1 MSQMDDYQGL
11 GLPSVRIRATFRAPL
26 VALVGALVLAGT
38 VFVGVAGAS
47 SGSVATNGA
56 LPLLAGTPPIYYCIG
71 FPFGGTPAG
80 YPTGE
85 VVAHT
90 NGVQND
96 TRVHVTFLN
105 GLPDTQ
111 YVVSI
116 ACQKAIGTFTTNEQ
130 GNGATNID
138 APGVTTGLF
147 GDPSW
152 FVDVR
157 VNNTWDDYRV
167 AGPFDVE

>member
-1 MSQMDDYQGL
+1 MC
-11 GLPSVRIRATFRAPL
+11 R
-26 VALVGALVLAGT
+26 ALVVGLFGALVLAGA
-38 VFVGVAGAS
+38 VFGGVAGAS
-47 SGSVATNGA
+47 SGPVAENGA
-56 LPLLAGTPPIYYCIG
+56 LPLLPGTPPIYYCIG

-90 NGVQND
+90 NVVQND
-96 TRVHVTFLN
+96 TRVHVTLLN

-116 ACQKAIGTFTTNEQ
+116 ACQRAIGTFTTNDA

-147 GDPSW
+147 GDPNW

-167 AGPFDVE
+167 AGPFVVQ

>member
-1 MSQMDDYQGL
+1 MSQTGDYQGL
-11 GLPSVRIRATFRAPL
+11 GLPSGTIWAMFRAAL
-26 VALVGALVLAGT
+26 VA
-38 VFVGVAGAS
+38 
-47 SGSVATNGA
+47 
-56 LPLLAGTPPIYYCIG
+56 
-71 FPFGGTPAG
+71 PFGGTPVG

-90 NGVQND
+90 NVVQND
-96 TRVHVTFLN
+96 TRVHVTLLN

-116 ACQKAIGTFTTNEQ
+116 ACQRAIGSFNTNDQ

-147 GDPSW
+147 GDPNW

-157 VNNTWDDYRV
+157 VTNTWDDYRV
-167 AGPFDVE
+167 AGPFGVQ

>member
-1 MSQMDDYQGL
+1 MSQTAEYQGPEL
-11 GLPSVRIRATFRAPL
+11 TSQRIRKIFRIP
-26 VALVGALVLAGT
+26 VAALAGALVLAATAFG
-38 VFVGVAGAS
+38 GVAAAS
-47 SGSVATNGA
+47 SGKGAENGA
-56 LPLLAGTPPIYYCIG
+56 LPLLPGNPPIYYCIG

-90 NGVQND
+90 NVVQND
-96 TRVHVTFLN
+96 TRVHVTLLN
-105 GLPDTQ
+105 ALPDTQ

-116 ACQKAIGTFTTNEQ
+116 ACQREIGTFTTNDQ

-138 APGVTTGLF
+138 APGVTTGMF
-147 GDPSW
+147 GDPRW

-157 VNNTWDDYRV
+157 VNDTWDDYRV
-167 AGPFDVE
+167 AGPFGGQ

>member
-1 MSQMDDYQGL
+1 MYQTDDYQGL
-11 GLPSVRIRATFRAPL
+11 GLSSGRVRAMCR
-26 VALVGALVLAGT
+26 ALVVGFFWALVLAVT
-38 VFVGVAGAS
+38 VFGGVAGAS
-47 SGSVATNGA
+47 SGPVAENGA
-56 LPLLAGTPPIYYCIG
+56 LPLLPGTPPIYYCIG

-90 NGVQND
+90 NVVQNE
-96 TRVHVTFLN
+96 TRVHVTLLN

-116 ACQKAIGTFTTNEQ
+116 ACQRAIGTFTTNGA

-138 APGVTTGLF
+138 APGVTTGSNPGRSEL
-147 GDPSW
+147 
-152 FVDVR
+152 VC
-157 VNNTWDDYRV
+157 
-167 AGPFDVE
+167 

>member
-1 MSQMDDYQGL
+1 MGPCFGRRSL
-11 GLPSVRIRATFRAPL
+11 LA
-26 VALVGALVLAGT
+26 GALALAGT
-38 VFVGVAGAS
+38 VFVGAAGAS
-47 SGSVATNGA
+47 SGPVAENGA
-56 LPLLAGTPPIYYCIG
+56 LPLLPGTPPIYYCIG
-71 FPFGGTPAG
+71 FPFGGTPVG

-90 NGVQND
+90 NVVQND
-96 TRVHVTFLN
+96 TRVHVTILN

-116 ACQKAIGTFTTNEQ
+116 ACQRAIGSFNTNDQ

-147 GDPSW
+147 GDPNW

-157 VNNTWDDYRV
+157 VTNTWDDYRV
-167 AGPFDVE
+167 AGPFGVQ

>member
-1 MSQMDDYQGL
+1 MSGA
-11 GLPSVRIRATFRAPL
+11 GRW
-26 VALVGALVLAGT
+26 ALRGSCAG
-38 VFVGVAGAS
+38 G
-47 SGSVATNGA
+47 GSVWWRSWGQSGPVAENGA
-56 LPLLAGTPPIYYCIG
+56 LPLLPGTPPIYYCVG

-90 NGVQND
+90 NVVQND
-96 TRVHVTFLN
+96 TRVHVTLLN

-116 ACQKAIGTFTTNEQ
+116 ACQRAIGTFTTNGA

-138 APGVTTGLF
+138 APGVTSG
-147 GDPSW
+147 SI
-152 FVDVR
+152 R
-157 VNNTWDDYRV
+157 
-167 AGPFDVE
+167 

>member
-1 MSQMDDYQGL
+1 MYQTDDYQGL
-11 GLPSVRIRATFRAPL
+11 GLSSGRVRAMCR
-26 VALVGALVLAGT
+26 ALVVGFFWALVLAVT
-38 VFVGVAGAS
+38 VFGGVAGAS
-47 SGSVATNGA
+47 SGPVAENGA
-56 LPLLAGTPPIYYCIG
+56 LPLLPGTPPIYYCIG

-90 NGVQND
+90 NVVQNE
-96 TRVHVTFLN
+96 TRVHVTLLN

-116 ACQKAIGTFTTNEQ
+116 ACQRAIGTFTTNGA

-147 GDPSW
+147 GDPNW

-167 AGPFDVE
+167 AGPFVVQ

>member
-1 MSQMDDYQGL
+1 MSLTGGHQGIR
-11 GLPSVRIRATFRAPL
+11 LPPGRIRVTCRAAL
-26 VALVGALVLAGT
+26 VALVRALVLAGT
-38 VFVGVAGAS
+38 VFGGVAEAS
-47 SGSVATNGA
+47 SGPAAENGA
-56 LPLLAGTPPIYYCIG
+56 LPLLPGTPPIYDCIG
-71 FPFGGTPAG
+71 FPFGGTPAS

-90 NGVQND
+90 NPVQND
-96 TRVHVTFLN
+96 TRVHVTLLN

-116 ACQKAIGTFTTNEQ
+116 ACQRAIGTFTTNDQ

-138 APGVTTGLF
+138 AQGVTTGPF
-147 GDPSW
+147 GDSNW

-157 VNNTWDDYRV
+157 VNNTWTDYRV
-167 AGPFDVE
+167 AGPFGVK